1 MIKKQSLI
9 TAIVV
14 LGLTASFGTGA
25 KAQIVLTMEQALEY
39 SAEHNPE
46 LKNSRM
52 SMERY
57 EQNLIAQKASL
68 KSRFSLN
75 LQPLSYS
82 QSRQFDSRYSDWYTN
97 RSLSSSG
104 TFSISQPIKPFFV
117 IVRYVQH
124 IAAHN
129 LDRCYAVSQQQFVM
143 AEQRIYRRR

>member
-1 MIKKQSLI
+1 MIKKHSLI

-14 LGLTASFGTGA
+14 LGLATAFGTGA

-104 TFSISQPIKPFFV
+104 TFSISQPI
-117 IVRYVQH
+117 IWTD
-124 IAAHN
+124 AT
-129 LDRCYAVSQQQFVM
+129 L